1 MQRAQDGSEV
11 WVCLDGHSLPGGDF
25 AHASPS
31 MGSKYTQDIFLGTW
45 EDALHC
51 SKAVDWG
58 GSPQVHSQPLSEGGR
73 ASSGVMFYQPM

>member
-1 MQRAQDGSEV
+1 MQRAQDGSEI

-45 EDALHC
+45 ENALHC
-51 SKAVDWG
+51 SKAVDWVG
-58 GSPQVHSQPLSEGGR
+58 VHRCTAIL
-73 ASSGVMFYQPM
+73 YQREAEHPRV